1 VTVGCAGI
9 KANLLQLFDFLSRFP
24 IRNAIVETLIS
35 DETSLDSLFPPG
47 KFFQAKYAAQALRMK
62 LRDQLH
68 SVSAFSR
75 PFGLLCTDNDQST
88 FDDEFLANSIQ
99 LLDKALLNP
108 DLIKSRAST
117 SQGVQLAVVLI
128 DVLLQFLRG
137 KSPRT
142 TWPSCQCLTCIRAS
156 FAWHLCKI
164 FLKCEPSYRSPC
176 GDDIDSTRSEQ
187 RYCCGSN
194 LL

>member
-1 VTVGCAGI
+1 
-9 KANLLQLFDFLSRFP
+9 
-24 IRNAIVETLIS
+24 VETLIS

-47 KFFQAKYAAQALRMK
+47 KFFQAKYAAQALRTK
-62 LRDQLH
+62 LEDQLR
-68 SVSAFSR
+68 SVSVLGW
-75 PFGLLCTDNDQST
+75 PFGLLCTDNGQST

-108 DLIKSRAST
+108 DLIKSRAFT

-142 TWPSCQCLTCIRAS
+142 TWSSSPISNVHQSVLRLVSLQDISQMRA
-156 FAWHLCKI
+156 
-164 FLKCEPSYRSPC
+164 FLPIALWR
-176 GDDIDSTRSEQ
+176 
-187 RYCCGSN
+187 
-194 LL
+194 